1 MAAPILVA
9 FVLASINRNAHM
21 GSMRVPLGLLFGL
34 AYAFVGFTQFVY
46 NNLGGEG
53 AGIQLLFLSPTPIRT
68 VMMAKNLFHAALFA
82 VDATIVA
89 IVVCWRLGTPP
100 PDALAASVAWVV
112 FALPLHLGAGNL
124 FSLTMPY
131 KINLGRIGRQKGSQ
145 GNALL
150 SMLVQAGALGL
161 GAGVMALCAFFGRLW
176 LAIPIFV
183 LLAVVAVLGWM
194 RILSNVDRMANAR
207 RDDLISAL
215 VKAE

>member
-1 MAAPILVA
+1 VA
-9 FVLASINRNAHM
+9 FVLASVNRNAHM
-21 GSMRVPLGLLFGL
+21 SMRVPLGLLFGL

-68 VMMAKNLFHAALFA
+68 VMMAKNLFHALLFA

-89 IVVCWRLGTPP
+89 GVVCWRIGTPP
-100 PDALAASVAWVV
+100 PDALFASIAWVF

-145 GNALL
+145 VNALL
-150 SMLVQAGALGL
+150 SMLVQVGALGI
-161 GAGVMALCAFFGRLW
+161 GAGVMALCAFFDRLW
-176 LAIPIFV
+176 LAIPIFL
-183 LLAVVAVLGWM
+183 LLAVVAVLSWM

-207 RDDLISAL
+207 RDDLISTL